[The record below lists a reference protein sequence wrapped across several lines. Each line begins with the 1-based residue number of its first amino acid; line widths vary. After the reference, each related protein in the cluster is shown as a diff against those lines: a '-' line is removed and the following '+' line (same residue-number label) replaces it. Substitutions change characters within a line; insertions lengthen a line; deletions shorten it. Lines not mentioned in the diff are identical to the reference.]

1 MNTPKIRDL
10 KVFVPCGAKG
20 QAESI
25 SFYQDLG
32 FKLLW
37 GGDGNAVCEID
48 TGHGQ
53 RFLLLEK
60 CNQQLATNLML
71 QFWVEDVDAWA
82 AHLATIGLEGKYA
95 GVKVAVPEVMPWGWK
110 VLHVWDPAG
119 VLLHFAEPHAEENK
133 HFFLG
138 ENGGYDA
145 S

>member
-1 MNTPKIRDL
+1 MKAPKIRDL
-10 KVFVPCGAKG
+10 KVFVPCGENG

-25 SFYQDLG
+25 SFYRDLG

-60 CNQQLATNLML
+60 QNHKLAANLML
-71 QFWVEDVDAWA
+71 QFWVEDLDAWA
-82 AHLATIGLEGKYA
+82 VHLANLDLEAKYS
-95 GVKVAVPEVMPWGWK
+95 GVKVSAPEVMPWGWEI
-110 VLHVWDPAG
+110 LHVWDPAG
-119 VLLHFAEPHAEENK
+119 VLLHFAEPHSEDNK
-133 HFFLG
+133 RFFL
-138 ENGGYDA
+138 EKKGGYEC